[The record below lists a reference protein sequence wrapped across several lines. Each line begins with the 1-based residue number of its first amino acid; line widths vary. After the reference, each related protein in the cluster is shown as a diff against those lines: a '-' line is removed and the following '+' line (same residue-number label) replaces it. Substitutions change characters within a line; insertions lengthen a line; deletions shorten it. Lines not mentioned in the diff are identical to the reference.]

1 MKISAKETDT
11 GKINPPP
18 HAHPFVAVM
27 YRKRGERDQLQGIMQ
42 ERFGRLLGCG
52 PEYRVAEFTD
62 YYRREFGDQLQKQ
75 FWVFSTPLEMENF
88 HRHKVWSNSI
98 EGPEDRKQRT
108 ANIDPG
114 YLAPSKL
121 VLFST
126 KNFSHRVYLGNGIYG
141 EVTLLYEHGKFRF
154 LPWTYPDYQWEENVR
169 FLWQMRSQ
177 IVAMARR

>member
-1 MKISAKETDT
+1 M
-11 GKINPPP
+11 GRINLPPQ
-18 HAHPFVAVM
+18 AHPFVAVM
-27 YRKRGERDQLQGIMQ
+27 YGNQTEREQLQGILQ
-42 ERFGRLLGCG
+42 ERFGALLGCG
-52 PEYRVAEFTD
+52 PEYSVAEFTG
-62 YYRREFGDQLQKQ
+62 YYRKEFGDQLRKQ
-75 FWVFSTPLEMENF
+75 FWVFSTAFSVEDF
-88 HRHKVWSNSI
+88 HQHKVWSNSL
-98 EGPEDRKQRT
+98 EVPKGAEQRT
-108 ANIDPG
+108 VNIDPG